1 MDKDEFNDEQSST
14 YESLT
19 KEHTELIS
27 EKMHQL
33 EHIKTSLITNK
44 RQMHLRQH
52 LRDSVRMRIST
63 EINRNCFYLHL
74 QLSLPLMPHACLM
87 KRSFITTMFT
97 HTFSVSLMMMENL
110 H

>member
-1 MDKDEFNDEQSST
+1 MPGMLQQQKKSNPAAKPTGLPGKSSAIHLR
-14 YESLT
+14 YL
-19 KEHTELIS
+19 
-27 EKMHQL
+27 
-33 EHIKTSLITNK
+33 
-44 RQMHLRQH
+44 RQMHLHQH
-52 LRDSVRMRIST
+52 LIDSVRMRIST

-74 QLSLPLMPHACLM
+74 QLSLPLMPHVCLM